1 MIWINAKMPTRESIS
16 VLVSIQYISEN
27 QKKSQNN
34 WVNECTYINEIYE
47 VSIWAVHQSIEVFV
61 SRHPYL
67 ATGIR
72 CNHWVV
78 VVIKE
83 DLSSRG
89 LDEDRSWRDSFD
101 FHHECHVVFLILT
114 WEEWISNVEFI
125 ENTSKAPHINS
136 STIGNA
142 ENNFG
147 SPIESGLDIR
157 INLLVFKTS
166 TTKINDLNTRLV
178 DLSKQDVLW
187 LEITVDNIVLVEKV

>member
-1 MIWINAKMPTRESIS
+1 
-16 VLVSIQYISEN
+16 
-27 QKKSQNN
+27 
-34 WVNECTYINEIYE
+34 
-47 VSIWAVHQSIEVFV
+47 
-61 SRHPYL
+61 
-67 ATGIR
+67 
-72 CNHWVV
+72 
-78 VVIKE
+78 
-83 DLSSRG
+83 
-89 LDEDRSWRDSFD
+89 
-101 FHHECHVVFLILT
+101 VVFLILT

-187 LEITVDNIVLVEKV
+187 LEITVDNIVLVEKVE